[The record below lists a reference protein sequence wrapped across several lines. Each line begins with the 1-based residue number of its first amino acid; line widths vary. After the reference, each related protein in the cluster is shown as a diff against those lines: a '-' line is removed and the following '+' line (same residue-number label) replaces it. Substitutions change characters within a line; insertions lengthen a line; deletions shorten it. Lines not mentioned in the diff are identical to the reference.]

1 MMRSNCLI
9 MIMLAL
15 LLSTPPCSAGG
26 KSKDHS
32 IKEEFLLNLSVH
44 SRKANEVATFA
55 VAEHDHISHANL
67 RLVQILSCTK
77 IFHTDQSGTFALLLL
92 AKDEDDNYRVKKF
105 FARVYQGNLFYQS
118 RYQLQKFESRE

>member
-26 KSKDHS
+26 KSS
-32 IKEEFLLNLSVH
+32 IKEEFRLNMAVN

-55 VAEHDHISHANL
+55 LAEHNHISHANL
-67 RLVQILSCTK
+67 RLSQILSCTK
-77 IFHTDQSGTFALLLL
+77 IYHTNQSGTFALLLL
-92 AKDEDDNYRVKKF
+92 AKDEDNNYRLKKF
-105 FARVYQGNLFYQS
+105 FARVYQGNLFDYS
-118 RYQLQKFESRE
+118 KYQLQKFESRE